1 MENSHVEIPVSN
13 HLLYNR
19 IVKAIH
25 VLYELEFFTVQMDSV
40 TVVGVAPSVREGFVG
55 LTRAEDNSMVI

>member
-13 HLLYNR
+13 YLLYNR

-25 VLYELEFFTVQMDSV
+25 VLCELEFFTVQMDSV

-55 LTRAEDNSMVI
+55 LTRAGDNSMVI